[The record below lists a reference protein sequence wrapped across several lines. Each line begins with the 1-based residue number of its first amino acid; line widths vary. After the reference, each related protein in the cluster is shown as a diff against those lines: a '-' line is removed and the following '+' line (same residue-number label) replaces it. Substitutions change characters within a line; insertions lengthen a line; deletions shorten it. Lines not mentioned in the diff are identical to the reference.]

1 MALSFDISPSNNCVA
16 FGDEHSGIS
25 LYSASGNSKFFYF
38 FGGGGFLKEIN
49 FILSFLF
56 IVMIVHV

>member
-25 LYSASGNSKFFYF
+25 LYSASGNYKVFFF
-38 FGGGGFLKEIN
+38 FGGGDFHKEIN
-49 FILSFLF
+49 VILSLLF
-56 IVMIVHV
+56 TVMIVHI